1 MKRKNGAGATTK
13 KTKKKSMIATALTVA
28 AVAVT
33 TAITIVTDRIGSIAK
48 TTAMVV
54 GKILGKRNTEDKW
67 DIAIPLLPRREW
79 TNPLS
84 GLLTQGQRNTW
95 QATGSPLSILFRLD
109 KNAGWCPELKNQGLW
124 LQNKKMC
131 L

>member
-1 MKRKNGAGATTK
+1 MEPARQQK
-13 KTKKKSMIATALTVA
+13 KGKSVIATAVTVE
-28 AVAVT
+28 VAVT

-48 TTAMVV
+48 ATAMVV
-54 GKILGKRNTEDKW
+54 GKILGERNTDDNW

-79 TNPLS
+79 TSPLS

-95 QATGSPLSILFRLD
+95 QITGSPLSILFLLD
-109 KNAGWCPELKNQGLW
+109 QNAGWCPELKNQGLR
-124 LQNKKMC
+124 LQDKEMC

>member
-54 GKILGKRNTEDKW
+54 GKILGKRNTEDNW

-79 TNPLS
+79 TSPLS